1 MAISAGQLT
10 YDAEGTEGG
19 PFHSRKLCVPSACSG
34 LTIGRGYDMKEK
46 TSAQID
52 ADLTR
57 AGLADD
63 EAKQLSP
70 AAGLSGDVAK
80 QFITDNHL
88 AAFEISMDV
97 QEALFNHSY
106 AAVAA
111 DVLRICSK
119 PDCIAAYG
127 AVDWD
132 NLNPYIKEVLVDLR
146 YRGDYNPTSRKRIQ
160 SLIAKNDVQAFTE
173 DLSTPD
179 NWANVPKDRFDH
191 RVAFLNSCR

>member
-19 PFHSRKLCVPSACSG
+19 PFHSRTLSVPSDCSG

-57 AGLADD
+57 AGLTDD

-70 AAGLSGDVAK
+70 AAGLSGDGAK
-80 QFITDNHL
+80 QFITDNSL
-88 AAFEISMDV
+88 EAFEISMDV
-97 QEALFNHSY
+97 QEALFDHSY
-106 AAVAA
+106 GAVTA

-132 NLNPYIKEVLVDLR
+132 NLSPYIKDVLVDLR
-146 YRGDYNPTSRKRIQ
+146 YRGDYNPSSRKRIQ
-160 SLIAKNDVQAFTE
+160 TLVAKNDVQSFTE

-179 NWANVPKDRFDH
+179 NWTNVPKDRFNR
-191 RVAFLNSCR
+191 RVAFLNA